1 MRLEDR
7 VVIVT
12 GAARGIGR
20 VYAKAA
26 AAEGAKVVVSDV
38 LDGEEAVEEIR
49 KGGGEAMYVRA
60 DVSDEQSVNALARS
74 AYDRYGRVD
83 GLVNNAARVADIR
96 LGGFDEVSVEEWD
109 AVMAVNVKGPWLA
122 ARAVYPF
129 MKARGAGK
137 IINIA
142 SGAPF
147 KGNPLFSHYSVSK
160 GAVLALTRVLARSM
174 GKDGICVNTVA
185 PGFTHTDFHERMGLP
200 PGQEGVPGP
209 LWLDARDVVA
219 ESLRDAARGRGVSI
233 PSLRY
238 KALTRIAALLPA
250 SVAAG
255 VGTRG
260 R

>member
-1 MRLEDR
+1 MNEFDLKGR
-7 VVIVT
+7 VAIVT

-109 AVMAVNVKGPWLA
+109 AVMAVNVKVPWLA

-137 IINIA
+137 IINLTTSLRNFYQPRNSPYGVTKAAEESETIA
-142 SGAPF
+142 ECALPIARARPPTPSVRNSPAKASSARARGEMRALNAQSAKAHAAACRRGRAGRELSGP
-147 KGNPLFSHYSVSK
+147 
-160 GAVLALTRVLARSM
+160 
-174 GKDGICVNTVA
+174 
-185 PGFTHTDFHERMGLP
+185 ERMAPILFH
-200 PGQEGVPGP
+200 
-209 LWLDARDVVA
+209 L
-219 ESLRDAARGRGVSI
+219 
-233 PSLRY
+233 
-238 KALTRIAALLPA
+238 
-250 SVAAG
+250 
-255 VGTRG
+255 
-260 R
+260 